1 MKIKKG
7 FELREICG
15 EYLIIAHGRENI
27 DFTRVITLNE
37 SAADIWNAVIGKSF
51 TVEDMKNAFTE
62 LYDVD
67 DNIAMKDSEKLLSQ
81 WIEAGLVDE

>member
-1 MKIKKG
+1 MKIKNG

-27 DFTRVITLNE
+27 DFTKVITLNE
-37 SAADIWNAVIGKSF
+37 SAADVWNAVVGKSF
-51 TVEDMKNAFTE
+51 TVDDMRKAITD

-67 DNIAMKDSEKLLSQ
+67 EDTALKDSEKLLMQ
-81 WIEAGLVDE
+81 WKEAGLLE

>member
-27 DFTRVITLNE
+27 DFTKVITLNE
-37 SAADIWNAVIGKSF
+37 SAADIWNAVIEKSF

-67 DNIAMKDSEKLLSQ
+67 ENTALKDSEKLLKQ
-81 WIEAGLVDE
+81 WLEAGLVEE

>member
-51 TVEDMKNAFTE
+51 TVKDMKNAFTE

-67 DNIAMKDSEKLLSQ
+67 DNTAMKDSEKLLSQ
-81 WIEAGLVDE
+81 WIDAGLVDE